1 MMDGFRKAGQSL
13 IGRIIIT
20 VMFGFLVFSFAL
32 WGIGDIFRG
41 YGLRNVASVGSN
53 EIDSQ
58 AYRAA
63 FQTELQAMSRRYG
76 RNITTEQ
83 ALSVGID
90 RQVLGR
96 LISEAALDEKARGM
110 KLGISDEAIVKKLLS
125 DRNFTGPNGQFD
137 KARFNEALRAAGYS
151 EAGFIAEQRKLDIRQ
166 QIIQSLSGAPNV
178 PTLVSDALN
187 VYTNEERSAEFITI
201 GKEQVGASATPDE
214 ATLSKFFEENQRS
227 FRAPEYRK
235 IAYIALSPAD
245 LVAPESIAEADA
257 RVKYDAD
264 LTTRYTFAEKRAVR
278 QLVLTSEAD
287 AKSASERIKA
297 GASFDDIVAEKNL
310 KKEDTDL
317 GLVEKQ
323 RILDPAVAEAAF
335 GLAKGLV
342 SDVVTG
348 KFGFI
353 LVSVTEI
360 VPAETRSFASALPE
374 IRAALAIAKGKD
386 LIRDYHDKIE
396 DQRAS
401 AKPLSEI
408 AKDLS
413 LKLSVIDVTD
423 RAGRTPDG
431 NSIDA
436 IPERDALLNA
446 AFSSDI
452 GVDNEPIATRLAGY
466 IWFDVQGITPARDRP
481 LDEVKDKVIASW
493 QDDDLNGRLA
503 AKTVELVT
511 SLNTGQALQEIA
523 VSMSLPIKTVTG
535 LKRNGQN
542 SDLPQ
547 AAVAQL
553 FALPEGAA
561 GSAIG
566 KQPLERV
573 IVRVTK
579 AELASSATALADM
592 GKIMNEVKLSLA
604 DDYANAYVGETQ
616 KELGVTVNDKVLGMA
631 LGVN

>member
-13 IGRIIIT
+13 VGRIVIT

-41 YGLRNVASVGSN
+41 YGLRTVASVGSS

-63 FQTELQAMSRRYG
+63 FQTELQSMSRRYG

-83 ALSVGID
+83 ALSVGVD

-96 LISEAALDEKARGM
+96 MISEAALDDRARGM
-110 KLGISDEAIVKKLLS
+110 KLGISDEAIVKKLLT
-125 DRNFTGPNGQFD
+125 DRNFSGPNGQFD
-137 KARFNEALRAAGYS
+137 KARFNEALRAAGYT
-151 EAGFIAEQRKLDIRQ
+151 EAGFIAEQRKLDLRQ
-166 QIIQSLSGAPNV
+166 QIIQSLAGAPQV

-187 VYTNEERSAEFITI
+187 VFTNEERSAEFIVI
-201 GKEQVGASATPDE
+201 GKDQIGASVTPDD
-214 ATLSKFFEENQRS
+214 ATLTKFFDENKQS
-227 FRAPEYRK
+227 FKAPEYRK
-235 IAYIALSPAD
+235 IAYVALSPAD
-245 LVAPESIAEADA
+245 LVSPDSIAEADA
-257 RVKYDAD
+257 RAKYDAD
-264 LTTRYTFAEKRAVR
+264 LATRYTLPEKRAVR
-278 QLVLTSEAD
+278 QLVLASEAD
-287 AKSASERIKA
+287 AKAASDRIKS
-297 GASFDDIVAEKNL
+297 GASFDDIVAEKKL
-310 KKEDTDL
+310 QKADTDL

-335 GLAKGLV
+335 GLANGAV

-348 KFGFI
+348 IFGFI
-353 LVSVTEI
+353 LVTVSDI
-360 VPAETRSFASALPE
+360 VPAETRSFESALPE
-374 IRAALAIAKGKD
+374 IRATLAIAKGKE
-386 LIRDYHDKIE
+386 LIRDFHDKVE

-401 AKPLSEI
+401 AKPLAEI

-413 LKLSVIDVTD
+413 LKLSVLDATD

-431 NSIDA
+431 ASIDA
-436 IPERDALLNA
+436 IPERDTLLNA

-452 GVDNEPIATRLAGY
+452 GVDNEPLATRMGGY
-466 IWFDVQGITPARDRP
+466 VWFDVQGITPARERP
-481 LDEVKDKVIASW
+481 IDEVKDKVIAAW
-493 QDDDLNGRLA
+493 QDDDLNARLA
-503 AKTVELVT
+503 AKSVELVA
-511 SLNTGQALQEIA
+511 SLNTGKTMQEVASALN
-523 VSMSLPIKTVTG
+523 VSIKTVTG

-542 SDLPQ
+542 KELPQ
-547 AAVAQL
+547 SAVAQL
-553 FALPEGAA
+553 FAVPEGAA

-566 KQPLERV
+566 AQPLERV
-573 IVRVTK
+573 ILRVTK
-579 AELASSATALADM
+579 AELASSATALAEM

-604 DDYANAYVGETQ
+604 DDYANAYVAETQ

>member
-214 ATLSKFFEENQRS
+214 ATLSKFFEENQQS

-235 IAYIALSPAD
+235 IAYIAWHLNLLP
-245 LVAPESIAEADA
+245 
-257 RVKYDAD
+257 R
-264 LTTRYTFAEKRAVR
+264 LTP
-278 QLVLTSEAD
+278 
-287 AKSASERIKA
+287 
-297 GASFDDIVAEKNL
+297 G
-310 KKEDTDL
+310 
-317 GLVEKQ
+317 
-323 RILDPAVAEAAF
+323 
-335 GLAKGLV
+335 
-342 SDVVTG
+342 
-348 KFGFI
+348 
-353 LVSVTEI
+353 
-360 VPAETRSFASALPE
+360 
-374 IRAALAIAKGKD
+374 
-386 LIRDYHDKIE
+386 
-396 DQRAS
+396 
-401 AKPLSEI
+401 
-408 AKDLS
+408 
-413 LKLSVIDVTD
+413 
-423 RAGRTPDG
+423 
-431 NSIDA
+431 
-436 IPERDALLNA
+436 
-446 AFSSDI
+446 SSMM
-452 GVDNEPIATRLAGY
+452 PI
-466 IWFDVQGITPARDRP
+466 
-481 LDEVKDKVIASW
+481 
-493 QDDDLNGRLA
+493 
-503 AKTVELVT
+503 
-511 SLNTGQALQEIA
+511 
-523 VSMSLPIKTVTG
+523 
-535 LKRNGQN
+535 
-542 SDLPQ
+542 
-547 AAVAQL
+547 
-553 FALPEGAA
+553 
-561 GSAIG
+561 
-566 KQPLERV
+566 
-573 IVRVTK
+573 
-579 AELASSATALADM
+579 
-592 GKIMNEVKLSLA
+592 
-604 DDYANAYVGETQ
+604 
-616 KELGVTVNDKVLGMA
+616 
-631 LGVN
+631 